1 MSKQLILDVDTGN
14 DDAIAILMAA
24 LHPELSLLGITT
36 VGGNLPV
43 AVTTD
48 NTLRVLECIGAG
60 HIPVFRGLDRPF
72 APRPFPRPAGVA
84 STGALAHQ
92 LHLDLPAPVGSA
104 RPEPAVEWLVR
115 TLRGA
120 TSPVTL
126 VPVAPLTNI
135 AAAVTIAPDIV
146 EHVDEVVLMGG
157 ASGRGNESSQ
167 AEFNVHE
174 DPVAA
179 HVLLNAGFKKITM
192 IPLDATRQALISR
205 EDCAGLRALG
215 SAGGNAA
222 ATIIEGYIAARQ
234 DQPWAQDKD
243 AAPIHDALCV
253 AYALDPNVVGT
264 ADTAVSIDTVGFHTY
279 GRTIVD
285 PLGRDGGTPNVSW
298 AHSADAKLF
307 SKLLFGALSG

>member
-1 MSKQLILDVDTGN
+1 MRVRSSGVRRAGGRQGGVAHRHLRSASGGLT
-14 DDAIAILMAA
+14 L
-24 LHPELSLLGITT
+24 T
-36 VGGNLPV
+36 V
-43 AVTTD
+43 
-48 NTLRVLECIGAG
+48 
-60 HIPVFRGLDRPF
+60 
-72 APRPFPRPAGVA
+72 RPA
-84 STGALAHQ
+84 
-92 LHLDLPAPVGSA
+92 
-104 RPEPAVEWLVR
+104 R
-115 TLRGA
+115 
-120 TSPVTL
+120 
-126 VPVAPLTNI
+126 
-135 AAAVTIAPDIV
+135 
-146 EHVDEVVLMGG
+146 
-157 ASGRGNESSQ
+157 
-167 AEFNVHE
+167 
-174 DPVAA
+174 
-179 HVLLNAGFKKITM
+179 
-192 IPLDATRQALISR
+192 
-205 EDCAGLRALG
+205 LRALG